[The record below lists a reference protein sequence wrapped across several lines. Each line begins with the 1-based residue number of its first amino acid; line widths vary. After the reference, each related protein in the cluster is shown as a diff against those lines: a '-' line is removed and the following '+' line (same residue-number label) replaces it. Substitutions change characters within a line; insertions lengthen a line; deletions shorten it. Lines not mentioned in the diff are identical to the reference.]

1 MTTEYGFCV
10 AEHVFRIGFADS
22 RQDNIHLLPSFIP
35 FIKEGENGGYVFYVK
50 VREEFCLNLPPLTDV
65 HNYPT
70 PNGSLT
76 VETNKKDA
84 YRITSYDDSGNC
96 CAIMQTMN
104 GFKNVEC
111 VLQGTREMRAFGLN
125 NSIMMVFTFRTSA
138 AETLLIHASA
148 VIHQDY
154 GYAFIARSGTGKSTH
169 TRLWTEHIADT
180 ELLNDD
186 NPVIRI
192 IDNQVFIYG
201 SPWSGKTPC
210 YRKIKA
216 KLGAITQ
223 IIRDERNYAEAVSPV
238 RMFCFLQTAC
248 STLRMD
254 NKIYHNTNNTIA
266 RLIELIQ
273 NHSYA
278 LHCRP
283 DKEAAVVCHKTICR
297 NDH

>member
-10 AEHVFRIGFADS
+10 AEHVFKIDFTDS

-35 FIKEGENGGYVFYVK
+35 FIKEGENGGYIFYVK
-50 VREEFCLNLPPLTDV
+50 VREELCLNLPPLTDI
-65 HNYPT
+65 HNYST

-111 VLQGTREMRAFGLN
+111 VLKGTRDMRAFGLN

-148 VIHQDY
+148 VIHKGY

-186 NPVIRI
+186 NPIVRI

-210 YRKIKA
+210 YRNIKA

-223 IIRDERNYAEAVSPV
+223 VIRDERNYAEVVSPV

-266 RLIELIQ
+266 RLIELIR

-283 DKEAAVVCHKTICR
+283 DKEAAVECHKTICR

>member
-1 MTTEYGFCV
+1 M
-10 AEHVFRIGFADS
+10 
-22 RQDNIHLLPSFIP
+22 
-35 FIKEGENGGYVFYVK
+35 
-50 VREEFCLNLPPLTDV
+50 
-65 HNYPT
+65 
-70 PNGSLT
+70 
-76 VETNKKDA
+76 
-84 YRITSYDDSGNC
+84 
-96 CAIMQTMN
+96 
-104 GFKNVEC
+104 
-111 VLQGTREMRAFGLN
+111 
-125 NSIMMVFTFRTSA
+125 
-138 AETLLIHASA
+138 LIHASA
-148 VIHQDY
+148 VLHQGY

-186 NPVIRI
+186 NPVVRI

-201 SPWSGKTPC
+201 SPWSGKTQC
-210 YRKIKA
+210 YRNIKA

-266 RLIELIQ
+266 RLIELIR